1 MKTCSHP
8 VNPML
13 TGVAIG
19 FRQSTES
26 NPLLRTSM
34 TAARRQRKPSG
45 AARSAHVAAL
55 FAISC
60 LFAVTVRAAQDPRVE
75 VDPRTGLAIGGFD
88 PVAYF
93 AEHAPRLGRPDF
105 EVDRYGVVWRFEN
118 PGNRAAFAAHPDVYR
133 PQFGGYD
140 PVAVG
145 RGALVPGHPLVS
157 AIAARKWPQVEGT
170 AR

>member
-1 MKTCSHP
+1 
-8 VNPML
+8 
-13 TGVAIG
+13 
-19 FRQSTES
+19 
-26 NPLLRTSM
+26 M

-60 LFAVTVRAAQDPRVE
+60 LFAVTVRAAQEPRVE

-118 PGNRAAFAAHPDVYR
+118 PGNRAAFAAHPEVYR

-145 RGALVPGHPLVS
+145 RGALVPGHPLVWAIVS
-157 AIAARKWPQVEGT
+157 ERLYLFYSDEARASFLADPGRVIAIAARKWPQVEGT